1 RMDLCDD
8 PDNPYITAA
17 LELPGM
23 KADQLS
29 VRIENSNLIVE
40 GERSGPYLHRATG
53 TREPTS
59 SPSEPPT
66 LYPVQELKYG
76 KFRRE
81 LKLPSGV
88 TAAHVRSMLAEGML
102 TISWPRDP
110 SALPGQGYGSHSTS
124 TAHPDATQTG
134 TNTSLAGG
142 GDETGLAV

>member
-23 KADQLS
+23 KAEQLS
-29 VRIENSNLIVE
+29 VRIENGNLIVE
-40 GERSGPYLHRATG
+40 GERSGPYLHRTTAT
-53 TREPTS
+53 RASAS
-59 SPSEPPT
+59 SLPEPPA
-66 LYPVQELKYG
+66 LYPAQELKYG

-110 SALPGQGYGSHSTS
+110 
-124 TAHPDATQTG
+124 
-134 TNTSLAGG
+134 
-142 GDETGLAV
+142 